1 MLNACQ
7 SSNSSIFQD
16 LIEDFLALEQ
26 GHLEEARRL
35 RPSLPPL
42 ARLLMLPAVSVGLYL
57 DALET
62 CNFDAFAQ
70 RMLKQAYSPLWH
82 QTSVKLCSFR
92 GTY

>member
-1 MLNACQ
+1 M
-7 SSNSSIFQD
+7 
-16 LIEDFLALEQ
+16 Q

-35 RPSLPPL
+35 RPKLPSD

-57 DALET
+57 DALEQ

-70 RMLKQAYSPLWH
+70 RILKGAYSPLWH
-82 QTSVKLCSFR
+82 QASVKLCSLR